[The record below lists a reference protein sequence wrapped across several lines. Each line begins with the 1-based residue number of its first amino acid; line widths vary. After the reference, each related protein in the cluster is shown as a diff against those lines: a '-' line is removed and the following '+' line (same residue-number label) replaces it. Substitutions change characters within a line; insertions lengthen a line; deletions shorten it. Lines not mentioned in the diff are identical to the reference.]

1 MEKKSELYEILLERE
16 FISRCTDPER
26 LNALFLEEEVT
37 GYIGFDPTAPSLHV
51 GSLIQ
56 IMALKWMEKTGHRPL
71 VLLGGGTTRIGDPSG
86 KNEPRELIQIQQIEK
101 NTESIRKIFQKIL
114 DPEILLETNNL
125 KWLVTEN
132 LLYFLREYGRHF
144 PIRTLLNYENVK
156 TRLENEKSGFSLME
170 FCYPILQAY
179 DFLELAKRHNCKL
192 QIGGSDQ
199 WGNICAGIDLAR
211 RAENLSLY
219 GITTQLITGN
229 GGKKMGKTV
238 EGAIWL
244 DPELC
249 SAYDF
254 WQYWRNTPDHQ
265 IGRFLKLF
273 TFLPLEEIR
282 RLQNLSGQELNE
294 AKEILANEVTS
305 IVHSQEEAE
314 KASQTAKNTFEKGML
329 DSGLPETILSIEE
342 IDSGFSLAQSLVK
355 TDLVA
360 SKNQAKRLISEGAV
374 RINDT
379 VEKNPSRA
387 FTKEDFTE
395 YSLRIT
401 VGRKKN
407 VIITIQP
414 E

>member
-1 MEKKSELYEILLERE
+1 MDGKNRSQ
-16 FISRCTDPER
+16 T
-26 LNALFLEEEVT
+26 
-37 GYIGFDPTAPSLHV
+37 
-51 GSLIQ
+51 LI
-56 IMALKWMEKTGHRPL
+56 
-71 VLLGGGTTRIGDPSG
+71 LLGGGTTRIGDPSG

-114 DPEILLETNNL
+114 DPEILLEVNNL
-125 KWLVTEN
+125 EWLVTEN

-179 DFLELAKRHNCKL
+179 DFLELAKRHNCRL

-219 GITTQLITGN
+219 GMTTQLITGT

-238 EGAIWL
+238 QGAIWL

-249 SAYDF
+249 SPYDF
-254 WQYWRNTPDHQ
+254 WQHWRNTPDNQ

-273 TFLPLEEIR
+273 TFLPIEEIR
-282 RLQNLSGQELNE
+282 KLEDLSGQELNE

-305 IVHSQEEAE
+305 LVHSPEEAQ
-314 KASQTAKNTFEKGML
+314 KASQTAKNTFEKGIP
-329 DSGLPETILSIEE
+329 DSGLPTLEIPSGLSLVE
-342 IDSGFSLAQSLVK
+342 ALVK
-355 TDLVA
+355 TSLA
-360 SKNQAKRLISEGAV
+360 PSKKQAKRLISEGGV
-374 RINDT
+374 RINDSP
-379 VEKNPSRA
+379 EKNPSRILVQ
-387 FTKEDFTE
+387 EDFIE
-395 YSLRIT
+395 DSLRIT
-401 VGRKKN
+401 VGRKRHA
-407 VIITIQP
+407 IITLAIKKNERNP
-414 E
+414 K

>member
-219 GITTQLITGN
+219 GITTQLITGTS
-229 GGKKMGKTV
+229 GKKMGKTV
-238 EGAIWL
+238 QGSHL
-244 DPELC
+244 VG
-249 SAYDF
+249 S
-254 WQYWRNTPDHQ
+254 RT
-265 IGRFLKLF
+265 LF
-273 TFLPLEEIR
+273 TL
-282 RLQNLSGQELNE
+282 
-294 AKEILANEVTS
+294 
-305 IVHSQEEAE
+305 
-314 KASQTAKNTFEKGML
+314 
-329 DSGLPETILSIEE
+329 
-342 IDSGFSLAQSLVK
+342 
-355 TDLVA
+355 
-360 SKNQAKRLISEGAV
+360 
-374 RINDT
+374 
-379 VEKNPSRA
+379 
-387 FTKEDFTE
+387 
-395 YSLRIT
+395 
-401 VGRKKN
+401 
-407 VIITIQP
+407 
-414 E
+414 